1 MAKTFVD
8 FSSGDSYLDII
19 TVDVDDINDEREVLY
34 LGDFE
39 NLEEFESY
47 IKENGYKVIK
57 VNGLPYGY
65 EILSEE
71 VWDLKYIDEKDAGA
85 FNLFL
90 KNIGLFQNDSEYS
103 LSGWV
108 DYFQDIYYGETKDII
123 GFYSECIDNLIEYIK
138 DNTSISLNLS
148 KYYLSFYIDKEGF
161 FKGLEDDGV
170 LVELYR
176 DGTYY
181 IYILDSVFREC
192 FL

>member
-108 DYFQDIYYGETKDII
+108 DYFQDIYYGETKDI
-123 GFYSECIDNLIEYIK
+123 
-138 DNTSISLNLS
+138 
-148 KYYLSFYIDKEGF
+148 
-161 FKGLEDDGV
+161 
-170 LVELYR
+170 R
-176 DGTYY
+176 
-181 IYILDSVFREC
+181 
-192 FL
+192 

>member
-65 EILSEE
+65 EILFEE

-90 KNIGLFQNDSEYS
+90 ENIGLFQNDSEYS

-161 FKGLEDDGV
+161 FKGLEDYGV
-170 LVELYR
+170 LVEIYR